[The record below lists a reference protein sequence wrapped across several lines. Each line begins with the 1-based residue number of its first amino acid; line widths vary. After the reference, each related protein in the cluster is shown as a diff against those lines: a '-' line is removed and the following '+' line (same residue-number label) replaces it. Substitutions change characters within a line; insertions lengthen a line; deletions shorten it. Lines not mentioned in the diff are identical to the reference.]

1 MTMRRIGFFVAV
13 LLIASM
19 TEAGAQ
25 QLPPGKWW
33 HRPEVISR
41 LGLTPAQRERL
52 DDVLRRSAPELVELR
67 DEMERNASALRE
79 QLDRPDLDREA
90 VRKAAEEVSS
100 ARARLFERELM
111 MLVDMRRELR
121 DEQWNRFRALIES
134 RPGQGP
140 PTGMQERRGP
150 QQPGGRRGR
159 RP

>member
-1 MTMRRIGFFVAV
+1 MMSKIGLFVAI
-13 LLIASM
+13 LLMTSM
-19 TEAGAQ
+19 TEAEGQ

-33 HRPEVISR
+33 HRPEVVTR
-41 LGLTPAQRERL
+41 LGLTSDQRDRL
-52 DDVLRRSAPELVELR
+52 DEVLRRSAPELVELR

-79 QLDRPDLDREA
+79 QLDRPDLDRDA
-90 VRKAAEEVSS
+90 VRKAAEDVSS

>member
-1 MTMRRIGFFVAV
+1 MMQRIGLFVAV
-13 LLIASM
+13 FLVGSM
-19 TEAGAQ
+19 QGADGQ

-33 HRPEVISR
+33 HRPEVVTR
-41 LGLTPAQRERL
+41 LALTPDQRERL
-52 DDVLRRSAPELVELR
+52 DEVLRRSAPELVELR
-67 DEMERNASALRE
+67 DETERNASALRE
-79 QLDRPDLDREA
+79 QLDRPNLDREA
-90 VRKAAEEVSS
+90 VRKAAEDVSS

-140 PTGMQERRGP
+140 PTGMQERRGA

>member
-1 MTMRRIGFFVAV
+1 MMKKIGFLVAV
-13 LLIASM
+13 LMVASIP
-19 TEAGAQ
+19 EAEAQ

-33 HRPEVISR
+33 HRPEVVTR
-41 LGLTPAQRERL
+41 LGLTSDQRDRL
-52 DDVLRRSAPELVELR
+52 DEVLRRSAPELVELR
-67 DEMERNASALRE
+67 DAMETNAKALRE

-90 VRKAAEEVSS
+90 VRKAAEGVSE

-111 MLVDMRRELR
+111 MLVDMRRELK

-140 PTGMQERRGP
+140 PPGMQPRRGL

>member
-1 MTMRRIGFFVAV
+1 MMRKIGLFVAA
-13 LLIASM
+13 LLVASM
-19 TEAGAQ
+19 TAAEGQ

-33 HRPEVISR
+33 HRPEVVTR
-41 LGLTPAQRERL
+41 LALTPDQRDRL
-52 DDVLRRSAPELVELR
+52 DEVLRRSAPELVELR
-67 DEMERNASALRE
+67 DEMEKNATALRE
-79 QLDRPDLDREA
+79 QLDRPKLDREA

-140 PTGMQERRGP
+140 PTGMQERRGL
-150 QQPGGRRGR
+150 QQPGARRGR

>member
-1 MTMRRIGFFVAV
+1 MLRKIGLLMAV
-13 LLIASM
+13 LLVSSM
-19 TEAGAQ
+19 QEAEGQ

-33 HRPEVISR
+33 HRPEVVTR
-41 LGLTPAQRERL
+41 LGLTPDQRDRL

-67 DEMERNASALRE
+67 DEMQRNASALRE
-79 QLDRPDLDREA
+79 QLDRPDLDRVA
-90 VRKAAEEVSS
+90 VRKAAEDVSS

-140 PTGMQERRGP
+140 PGMQERRGP
-150 QQPGGRRGR
+150 PQPGARRGR